1 MDFRKHGIAVL
12 AASALLLLAGSL
24 GACAPSAAPSPTK
37 APAAP
42 AQGAAQS
49 PTSAPV
55 ATALPAAT
63 SASSAGAATGSAT
76 IKGGSYTFAAA
87 PATSPIY
94 AYWVGL
100 AKGIMKVYPQF
111 NITVSETTGVVD
123 ITKRI
128 RAGQAAVGNSAA
140 DVDYSS
146 YKGEDQYAGQPFTKA
161 RMLWYYDYLV
171 TQWAVSK
178 ASGIKTIEQLT
189 GKDFNPGGAGGSIVL
204 NTKRAFDLFGVQPRY
219 FEAAQAAA
227 GEAMT
232 NRQIVGLS
240 KAGPVP
246 DSFFQQINAQV
257 PIEMLGLTKEQQAKA
272 LEKYPYWVPYHIPAN
287 TYGDSQAVDT
297 IAVLEGA
304 QTTSDLPEEV
314 GYAFFKAMWEGGK
327 AEWQAA
333 YPPAANNNVL
343 EMTLGSPIPLHAG
356 AVRYLKEKG
365 IDVPARLIPPEYKP
379 AS

>member
-1 MDFRKHGIAVL
+1 MRFHRYATAVL
-12 AASALLLLAGSL
+12 GASMFMLLAGSL
-24 GACAPSAAPSPTK
+24 GACAPSATPSPSK
-37 APAAP
+37 APATS

-49 PTSAPV
+49 STKA
-55 ATALPAAT
+55 PAAT
-63 SASSAGAATGSAT
+63 VAPATASAPGTGAATGGAAV
-76 IKGGSYTFAAA
+76 KGGAYTFAAA

-123 ITKRI
+123 ITKRV
-128 RAGQAAVGNSAA
+128 RAGQATVGNSAA
-140 DVDYSS
+140 DVDYAS
-146 YKGEDQYAGQPFTKA
+146 YKGEDQYKGQPFAKA

-178 ASGIKTIEQLT
+178 ASGIKTIEQLND
-189 GKDFNPGGAGGSIVL
+189 KDFNPGGAGGAIVL
-204 NTKRAFDLFGVQPRY
+204 NTKRAFELFGVKPRY
-219 FEAAQAAA
+219 FEAAQAAS

-246 DSFFQQINAQV
+246 DSFLQQINAQV
-257 PIEMLGLTKEQQAKA
+257 PIELIGITKEQQAKA
-272 LEKYPYWVPYHIPAN
+272 LEKYRYWVGYHIPAK
-287 TYGDSQAVDT
+287 TYGDSQEVNT

-333 YPPAANNNVL
+333 YPVAANNKVL

-365 IDVPARLIPPEYKP
+365 VQIPAELIPPEYKP